1 MTRLEALEK
10 ILEFLTKERD
20 FRNDMADEYEFKN
33 TRKKSSYY
41 ADQAFI
47 NRNKAIDL
55 CDLIDVCLEI
65 TEEERVKE
73 MANGEHEAR

>member
-10 ILEFLTKERD
+10 ILDLLTKERD
-20 FRNDMADEYEFKN
+20 FRNDLAEEYEFKN

-41 ADQAFI
+41 ADRAFVD
-47 NRNKAIDL
+47 RKKAIDT
-55 CDLIDVCLEI
+55 CDLIDVCLEMM
-65 TEEERVKE
+65 EEERVKE

>member
-10 ILEFLTKERD
+10 ILELLTKERD
-20 FRNDMADEYEFKN
+20 FRNDIADEYEFKN

-41 ADQAFI
+41 ADLAFI

-55 CDLIDVCLEI
+55 CDLIDVCLEMI
-65 TEEERVKE
+65 EEERVKE
-73 MANGEHEAR
+73 ANNEHNEA